1 MLIHKE
7 FTIEEIRRK
16 LVDGIRSYFEG
27 CGMQKAVLGLSG
39 GIDSAVV
46 AALAV
51 EALGKENVHGIM
63 LPSDFSTLHSV
74 QDAVDLAEN
83 LGIDYEVVPISEIY
97 HKFMKSLEPVF
108 KERKEW
114 SVTEENLQARIRG
127 TILMAYSN
135 KFNALLLNTSNK
147 SELCTGYGT
156 LYGDLAGAMMVI
168 ADLYKGDVYELAYD
182 INREEEIIPVSTMT
196 KAPSAELRPGQ
207 KDSDSLPDYDIMD
220 PILYEVNEGGTT
232 FKQLLE
238 EGYDKELLDRISS
251 LIGKSS
257 FKIHQI
263 PPILNISSAP
273 VVYREKCLLK

>member
-1 MLIHKE
+1 MLIHTE
-7 FTIEEIRRK
+7 FTIEQIRSK
-16 LVDGIRSYFEG
+16 LVEGIRDYFAG
-27 CGMQKAVLGLSG
+27 CNIQNAVLGLSG

-51 EALGKENVHGIM
+51 EALGSENVHGIM
-63 LPSDFSTLHSV
+63 LPSDFSTLSSV

-83 LGIDYEVVPISEIY
+83 LGIGYDVVPISEIY

-108 KERKEW
+108 KDRKEW

-182 INREEEIIPVSTMT
+182 INSEKEIIPVSTLT

-220 PILYEVNEGGTT
+220 PILYEVNEGGKT
-232 FKQLLE
+232 FAQLRK
-238 EGYDKELLDRISS
+238 EGYDKELLDKISS
-251 LIGKSS
+251 LIGKSA

-273 VVYREKCLLK
+273 VVYKEKCLLK